1 MPEATTL
8 TTLIW
13 KKDTTTFSMTQQ
25 KRNFGH
31 QEVPYTLPKKY

>member
-13 KKDTTTFSMTQQ
+13 KKDTTTLSMTQQ
-25 KRNFGH
+25 KRDFGY
-31 QEVPYTLPKKY
+31 QEVSYTLPKEY